1 MLDLHIRLRIDL
13 GPGRSIGPGKID
25 LLEPLDRT
33 GSLAQAARELD
44 MSYRRAWLLLKS
56 VNELTGSPVVTSI
69 KGGAGGGGATLT
81 DHGRALIDA
90 FRAVESAAS
99 AKALQ
104 QFKSFSVVDDGADD
118 VGIRR
123 LPRSG
128 TAQRKPQQNA
138 RTARPG

>member
-69 KGGAGGGGATLT
+69 KGGAGGRRR
-81 DHGRALIDA
+81 H
-90 FRAVESAAS
+90 
-99 AKALQ
+99 
-104 QFKSFSVVDDGADD
+104 VDGPWAGSD
-118 VGIRR
+118 
-123 LPRSG
+123 
-128 TAQRKPQQNA
+128 
-138 RTARPG
+138 